1 MTQENSDSTTGV
13 TGTVSAK
20 RALSV
25 KLPLLQCFTFSFS
38 SANPRSYGYTLRLG
52 HDRIHDRL
60 PRQGM
65 GRAGARRPALV

>member
-1 MTQENSDSTTGV
+1 VTQENSVSRKAV

-20 RALSV
+20 RAFSV

-38 SANPRSYGYTLRLG
+38 SANPTSYDYTLRMG
-52 HDRIHDRL
+52 YDRFHDRL

-65 GRAGARRPALV
+65 GRAGARRSALV